1 VIRGGSLRR
10 RRGRAMVVVGLI
22 AAAVGIVFYATGLM
36 RTLEA
41 QSVDARFAVRGT
53 QSTPDE
59 IVVVGVDDT
68 TFDELPSTRWPFP
81 RSLEG
86 RVVRNLTA
94 AGAKAIAIDIQFTE
108 QTTPKQDDAL
118 IEAVARAPGVV
129 LSTTE
134 VNAHGESRIFGGEE
148 VVREI
153 GARAGSTV
161 IPVESGGTT
170 RKMFAE
176 HSGLA
181 SFSVVTAERMTGTR
195 IAPDQFEDGK
205 FWIDYRGPPDTF
217 RNVPFSRVLR
227 GKVPDSVFRGK
238 TVVIGA
244 TATALQD
251 QHATSTT
258 SDELMSGPELQANAI
273 WTAAHG
279 FPLSSSATVVDLI
292 LILLLAAAPAAATLW
307 VRPLPALLVAVA
319 LGLLF
324 ALATQVAFDAG
335 TVVPLVYPLLA
346 LVLAALGALA
356 ANYLITSF
364 ERQRVHDTFARFV
377 PEAVVADVLDRVDE
391 EDLRFGGVRRECTV
405 LFSDLRG
412 FTSFAEEL
420 EPERVIDVL
429 NHYLEEM
436 SDAIMDQGGTLVA
449 YMGDG
454 IMAVFGAPI
463 EQEDHADRALAA
475 AREMLRMRLPR
486 FNEWLAG
493 QGLGGP
499 FAMGIGI
506 NSGTV
511 MSGQV
516 GSQRRIEYTAIGDT
530 TNTAARLEGMTKGSG
545 HQVFVAD
552 STKVA
557 LRGAEVELEIVGERE
572 VRGRTHTIRVW
583 TLR

>member
-1 VIRGGSLRR
+1 
-10 RRGRAMVVVGLI
+10 MVLVALV
-22 AAAVGIVFYATGLM
+22 AAAVGIVFYATGLLG
-36 RTLEA
+36 TLEA
-41 QSVDARFAVRGT
+41 QSVDARFSVRGT
-53 QSTPDE
+53 QATPEE
-59 IVVVGVDDT
+59 IVVVGVDDV
-68 TFDELPSTRWPFP
+68 TFNELPNRRWPFP
-81 RSLEG
+81 RSLEA
-86 RVVRNLTA
+86 RVIRTLTE

-108 QTTPKQDDAL
+108 QTTPKQDNAL
-118 IEAVARAPGVV
+118 IEAVAAAPGVV

-134 VNAHGESRIFGGEE
+134 TDKHGHSRIFGGES
-148 VVREI
+148 VVHEL
-153 GARAGSTV
+153 GARAGDTV
-161 IPVESGGTT
+161 VPVESGGTT
-170 RKMFAE
+170 RKMYYEFGGLTSFAV
-176 HSGLA
+176 A
-181 SFSVVTAERMTGTR
+181 AAEATTGER
-195 IAPDQFEDGK
+195 ISRSQFESDGK
-205 FWIDYRGPPDTF
+205 AWIDYRGGPDTF

-227 GKVPDSVFRGK
+227 GKVPASVFRGK

-244 TATALQD
+244 TAPSLQD
-251 QHATSTT
+251 LHATSTT
-258 SDELMSGPELQANAI
+258 ADTLMSGPELQANAI
-273 WTAAHG
+273 WTAAHD

-307 VRPLPALLVAVA
+307 LKPPPALAVAVA
-319 LGLLF
+319 LGLAY
-324 ALATQVAFDAG
+324 ALATQLLFSAG
-335 TVVPLVYPLLA
+335 TIVPLVYPLLA
-346 LVLAALGALA
+346 LVVSALGALA

-377 PEAVVADVLDRVDE
+377 PEAVVADVLDRVSDDGG
-391 EDLRFGGVRRECTV
+391 DLRFGGVRRECTV

-420 EPERVIDVL
+420 EPDRVIEVL
-429 NHYLEEM
+429 NRYLEEM
-436 SDAIMDQGGTLVA
+436 SDAIMDNGGTLVA

-475 AREMLRMRLPR
+475 AREMLKVRLPR
-486 FNEWLAG
+486 FNEWMKE
-493 QGLGGP
+493 QGLGDG

-516 GSQRRIEYTAIGDT
+516 GSERRIEYTAIGDT

-557 LRGAEVELEIVGERE
+557 LRGDAVELQIVGEQE
-572 VRGRTHTIRVW
+572 VRGRTHTITIW
-583 TLR
+583 TIA

>member
-10 RRGRAMVVVGLI
+10 RRGRAMIVVALV
-22 AAAVGIVFYATGLM
+22 AAAVGVVFYATGLM

-41 QSVDARFAVRGT
+41 QSVDARFSVRGT

-68 TFDELPSTRWPFP
+68 TFNELPNTRWPFP
-81 RSLEG
+81 RSLEA
-86 RVVRNLTA
+86 RVIRNLTRD
-94 AGAKAIAIDIQFTE
+94 GAKAIAIDVQFTE
-108 QTTPKQDDAL
+108 QTTPKQDNAL
-118 IEAVARAPGVV
+118 LEAVGAAAGVV

-134 VNAHGESRIFGGEE
+134 TNKRGESRIFGGEE
-148 VVREI
+148 VVHEL
-153 GARAGSTV
+153 GARAGNTEV
-161 IPVESGGTT
+161 PEESGGVT
-170 RKMFAE
+170 RKMFYEFGGLTSFGVAGAE
-176 HSGLA
+176 AMTRRHISASG
-181 SFSVVTAERMTGTR
+181 
-195 IAPDQFEDGK
+195 FEDGK
-205 FWIDYRGPPDTF
+205 AWIDFRGPPDTF

-227 GKVPDSVFRGK
+227 GKVPASVFRGK

-244 TATALQD
+244 TAPSLQD
-251 QHATSTT
+251 LHATSTT
-258 SDELMSGPELQANAI
+258 GDNRMSGPEVQANAI

-279 FPLSSSATVVDLI
+279 FPLSSSATIVDLL

-307 VRPLPALLVAVA
+307 LKPPAALAAALA
-319 LGLLF
+319 LGLVYVF
-324 ALATQVAFDAG
+324 AAQLVFDG
-335 TVVPLVYPLLA
+335 GSILPVVYPLLA
-346 LVLAALGALA
+346 LVVSGLGALA

-377 PEAVVADVLDRVDE
+377 PEAVVADVLDRVGD
-391 EDLRFGGVRRECTV
+391 EDLRFGGVRRESTV

-420 EPERVIDVL
+420 EPDRVIEVL
-429 NHYLEEM
+429 NRYLEEM
-436 SDAIMDQGGTLVA
+436 SDAIMDNGGTLVA

-475 AREMLRMRLPR
+475 AREMLRVRLPR
-486 FNEWLAG
+486 FNEWVAAE
-493 QGLGGP
+493 GLGDG
-499 FAMGIGI
+499 FAIGIGI

-516 GSQRRIEYTAIGDT
+516 GSERRIEYTAIGDT

-557 LRGAEVELEIVGERE
+557 RRADQVELQIVGEHE
-572 VRGRTHTIRVW
+572 VRGRTHKITVW
-583 TLR
+583 TIA

>member
-10 RRGRAMVVVGLI
+10 RRGRAMVVVFVL
-22 AAAVGIVFYATGLM
+22 AAAIGVVFYATGLLS
-36 RTLEA
+36 TLEA

-53 QSTPDE
+53 QATPDE

-68 TFDELPSTRWPFP
+68 TFSELPNVRWPYP

-86 RVVRNLTA
+86 RVIENLTKD
-94 AGAKAIAIDIQFTE
+94 GAKAVAVDIQFTE
-108 QTTPKQDDAL
+108 QTTPRQDDAL
-118 IEAVARAPGVV
+118 IEAVKRAPGVV

-134 VNAHGESRIFGGEE
+134 TNKRGESRIFGGEE
-148 VVREI
+148 VVHSI
-153 GARAGSTV
+153 HARAGNTIV
-161 IPVESGGTT
+161 PTESGGTT
-170 RKMFAE
+170 RKMYYEFGGLTSFAV
-176 HSGLA
+176 A
-181 SFSVVTAERMTGTR
+181 AAEATTGEG
-195 IAPDQFEDGK
+195 ISSSQFEDNRA
-205 FWIDYRGPPDTF
+205 WIDYRGPPGTV
-217 RNVPFSRVLR
+217 REVPFSRVLR
-227 GKVPDSVFRGK
+227 GKVPASVFRGK

-244 TATALQD
+244 TAPSLQD

-258 SDELMSGPELQANAI
+258 GDSLMSGPELQANAI
-273 WTAAHG
+273 WTAIHG
-279 FPLSSSATVVDLI
+279 FPLSSSATVIDLI
-292 LILLLAAAPAAATLW
+292 LILLLAAAPAAATL
-307 VRPLPALLVAVA
+307 RLKPLAGIGVAVG
-319 LGLLF
+319 LGLLY
-324 ALATQVAFDAG
+324 ALATQLAFDSG
-335 TVVPLVYPLLA
+335 TVLPVVYPLLA
-346 LVLAALGALA
+346 LILAALGALA
-356 ANYLITSF
+356 VNYLITSF

-377 PEAVVADVLDRVDE
+377 PEAVVADVLGRVDE

-420 EPERVIDVL
+420 EPERVIEVL
-429 NHYLEEM
+429 NHYLGAM

-463 EQEDHADRALAA
+463 EQPDHADRALAA
-475 AREMLRMRLPR
+475 AREMLRVRLPR

-493 QGLGGP
+493 EGLGDG

-516 GSQRRIEYTAIGDT
+516 GSERRIEYTAIGDT

-557 LRGAEVELEIVGERE
+557 MRGTEVELQIVGEQD
-572 VRGRTHTIRVW
+572 VRGRTQTITVW
-583 TLR
+583 TLA